1 MTSSL
6 YSGGL
11 RWSMAALGEC
21 AGGGYAAAAA
31 RRELGYDISK
41 ALSLLGKRRPQDG
54 GRSV

>member
-31 RRELGYDISK
+31 MRELGYDISK